1 MHSTYNKRKS
11 VVAERFIRTL
21 KKKAVQENAPSTK
34 KLCGCQYKEV
44 NKALSEQ
51 FVLQFARICLQMGQ

>member
-1 MHSTYNKRKS
+1 MKINNTEMHSTYNKRKS

-44 NKALSEQ
+44 NKALSE
-51 FVLQFARICLQMGQ
+51 